1 MQVNSGQIFNLW
13 DTNGR
18 RSDVLNALR
27 IYLEILREIKA
38 EYPDER
44 WAAYPASIAQF
55 IFYQRAIE
63 RSPEVFQR
71 HDKYDA
77 LMEHLGDDLPAFL
90 SRDAAFSLSTHD
102 RNVLDE
108 AVEQRARHYT
118 SNLVKIGLADSKR
131 NESAVGTAFLRERI
145 VRDPLEETLPIN
157 DTNLLLLRQLL
168 KLRIFSKPIDGRMS
182 FYSPCIMALLLLLAN
197 DTVDH
202 SALMAVVQGLD
213 PYLDEAGKAF
223 VFANIGTVSA
233 IEERLYQVQVDIPAE
248 FQKAELLQEGE
259 FSRYIRNR
267 KSGHQVAV
275 YYAFYKALYRFW
287 QEKNEDTYG
296 ALMDVLSGRGKIALQ
311 KAFGCGKT
319 IFDVGRGHELTLDE
333 FWEKNHDHMLL
344 ASETFNRDFYLAYSK
359 SNRADDIREYEDTT
373 ERLLSATGLLKFD
386 PLPEL
391 AFKELLSQIFDEDVL
406 AAHVFGT
413 MTEAEYQTY
422 EEDIDGEFMSN
433 RSLAEILGY
442 DAGQIAGKIAEI
454 EKRLGVTGRENIRGI
469 MRSKAR
475 DDFIRHIESKYTK
488 ERILELLP
496 LFSDRKNDKKIQD
509 AVNKAASVP
518 TIYEYIVGIAWY
530 YISGK
535 NFDLYASFNL
545 TLDADFEPVF
555 HAGGGDG
562 DIVVRYDDLAV
573 MLEVTLMNKQA
584 QKRGEWEPVLRHSL
598 NLKASEAP
606 KAVITF
612 FVANELDHNT
622 TNIWRAVAAATLES
636 TNTHEQVDGV
646 VIMPFTT
653 KEITGILDAGVPS
666 EKIIAQVFRSF
677 AQVSQITDAAWKTE
691 IMAQLL
697 PS

>member
-1 MQVNSGQIFNLW
+1 MQVNPGQIFNLW

-38 EYPDER
+38 EYPGER

-63 RSPEVFQR
+63 RSPEVFKK
-71 HDKYDA
+71 HGKYDA
-77 LMEHLGDDLPAFL
+77 LVEQLGDDLPAFL
-90 SRDAAFSLSTHD
+90 SRDAAFFLSTHD

-213 PYLDEAGKAF
+213 PYLDKAGKAF

-296 ALMDVLSGRGKIALQ
+296 ALMDVLGGREKIALQ
-311 KAFGCGKT
+311 KAFGCGKA

-333 FWEKNHDHMLL
+333 FWEKNHNHVLL
-344 ASETFNRDFYLAYSK
+344 ASEMFNRAFYLAYSK
-359 SNRADDIREYEDTT
+359 SNRADDIREYWDTT
-373 ERLLSATGLLKFD
+373 ERLLSATGLFKFD
-386 PLPEL
+386 PRPEL
-391 AFKELLSQIFDEDVL
+391 SFKTLLSQIFDGDVL
-406 AAHVFGT
+406 ATHAFGT
-413 MTEAEYQTY
+413 MTETEYQTY
-422 EEDIDGEFMSN
+422 EEDIDGTFMSN

-442 DAGQIAGKIAEI
+442 DAGQIADKIAEI
-454 EKRLGVTGRENIRGI
+454 GKQLGVTGRENICGI

-562 DIVVRYDDLAV
+562 DIVIRYDDLAV

-653 KEITGILDAGVPS
+653 KEITSILDAGVPS
-666 EKIIAQVFRSF
+666 EKIISQVFQSF
-677 AQVSQITDAAWKTE
+677 AQVSQITDTAWKTE